1 MVGAWKV
8 QIMSGIPVDT
18 SNSVMSKYLI
28 VLHKVLQNGI
38 NGIDWYHNW
47 YRQRLRYH
55 QYHLPLGNGMV
66 VGSLGLVLP

>member
-1 MVGAWKV
+1 
-8 QIMSGIPVDT
+8 MSGIPVDT
-18 SNSVMSKYLI
+18 SNSVMFKYLI

-55 QYHLPLGNGMV
+55 QYQIPLGIGMV

>member
-1 MVGAWKV
+1 
-8 QIMSGIPVDT
+8 MSGIPVDT

-28 VLHKVLQNGI
+28 VLHKVLLNGI
-38 NGIDWYHNW
+38 NGIDWYHIW

>member
-18 SNSVMSKYLI
+18 SSSVMSKYLI
-28 VLHKVLQNGI
+28 VIHKVLQNGI
-38 NGIDWYHNW
+38 NGIDWYHIW

-55 QYHLPLGNGMV
+55 QYHQSLDWWYV